1 MNNSKKMIIG
11 LLALIFVFGTATTQ
25 AASNKNKPAENPAV
39 VKAPIVVE
47 ADELYFSD
55 STGDLYAKG
64 NVQVKQNNDIV
75 QADLLNGNAQKNEVW
90 TDGKA
95 LLSRPGMNLTGTG
108 IHYNL
113 SDHSGT
119 MQAGAGR
126 IDEKYITS
134 KKLVTTATQT
144 TITDGTVTECPAQV
158 PDYHISADRVEIWP
172 GDKMIAYNAKF
183 WIKNTVIYSL
193 AKYQTS
199 LAKGEEGAPGFP
211 KPSYSSENGVGISVN
226 AEMPLSPHLAAFADL
241 GYYSKVRFKPMFGLI
256 SRNTNFIAKLSY
268 GNEENSDNEW
278 IKKEPELSLSFKPYR
293 LGSSSLS
300 LSIGASAGQWKEGRV
315 SGTHQGYNLY
325 IGNDPIVLGPK
336 TTLNLGAGFSR
347 NFYGYDNSQNSMWKF
362 DSRLSYKASSR
373 LDTWVGY
380 NYRSDIGTTPYEFDK
395 VDIAKEGRIGFMYK
409 VDRLNSLGV
418 KISYDL
424 ASGSSEDID
433 YTWKRNLHCFEA
445 DITYR
450 AKRDEIRVKVST
462 IKW

>member
-25 AASNKNKPAENPAV
+25 AASNKPAENPVA

-90 TDGKA
+90 TDGKV

-134 KKLVTTATQT
+134 KKIVTTATQT

-183 WIKNTVIYSL
+183 WIKNTVIFSL

-199 LAKGEEGAPGFP
+199 LAKGEDGAPGFP
-211 KPSYSSENGVGISVN
+211 KPSYSSENGIGISMY
-226 AEMPLSPHLAAFADL
+226 AEMPFSPRLAAFADL
-241 GYYSKVRFKPMFGLI
+241 SYYTKVNFKPMFGLI
-256 SRNTNFIAKLSY
+256 SRNNNYTAKLSY
-268 GNEENSDNEW
+268 GNEENGDNEW
-278 IKKEPELSLSFKPYR
+278 IKKEPEFSLNFKPYR

-300 LSIGASAGQWKEGRV
+300 MSMGLSAGQWKEGRV
-315 SGTHQGYNLY
+315 SGSHQGYNLY

-336 TTLNLGAGFSR
+336 ATLNLGAGFSR
-347 NFYGYDNSQNSMWKF
+347 NFYGYDNSQNSMWQF
-362 DSRLSYKASSR
+362 DSRLSYKASNR

-380 NYRSDIGTTPYEFDK
+380 NYRSDIGTTPYEFDR

-409 VDRLNSLGV
+409 VDRLNSFGV
-418 KISYDL
+418 KMSYDL
-424 ASGSSEDID
+424 ANGSSEDVD